1 MNSSST
7 ISTNNYAS
15 NLVITNGDSYN
26 GTYDNLMIYQ
36 SVQISVNSTKNLT
49 MTLYFSNDSIQTIS
63 SSNISITANI
73 TYNNSFQIRNKYFK
87 VSLTNSSESS
97 ATVSLTTKLV
107 QTPTNTTMNITY
119 NNFFNSYTMN
129 SVSLETPST
138 TNYTSI
144 PNGTNFCIIKAVGGG
159 GGGGS
164 GGDNASDS
172 CGGGGAGAYAEIYL
186 CENDLSGY
194 THIKTIVGAAGTST
208 NSTTIASTGGTGGIT
223 SVSLYNYVTSTN
235 TNLLDCS
242 GGYGGYTAG
251 TINTTFY
258 SLGGFGGTATI
269 YPPFT
274 NRGFTK
280 TGMTGDHGW
289 TAGTAYSTSIF
300 SGNGANS
307 ELGTGGHH
315 LMGAAATYTVPTDN
329 VSFGG
334 GGFGGI
340 YNLFAP
346 GNGGPGKVVIIF
358 LS

>member
-1 MNSSST
+1 MNYSST

-15 NLVITNGDSYN
+15 NLVITNGNSYN
-26 GTYDNLMIYQ
+26 GTYDNLTNYQ
-36 SVQISVNSTKNLT
+36 SVQISVNSTQNLT

-63 SSNISITANI
+63 SSIISIIANT

-87 VSLTNSSESS
+87 LSLTNNSGSS

-107 QTPTNTTMNITY
+107 QTPTNTIMNITY
-119 NNFFNSYTMN
+119 LNSYTIKTI
-129 SVSLETPST
+129 SLETVST
-138 TNYTSI
+138 TYTQI
-144 PNGTNFCIIKAVGGG
+144 PENTHFCIIKAVGGG

-172 CGGGGAGAYAEIYL
+172 CGGGGAGAYAEMYF
-186 CENDLSGY
+186 CVDDLSGY
-194 THIKTIVGAAGTST
+194 THIKSIIGEAGTST
-208 NSTTIASTGGTGGIT
+208 NSTTTASTGGTGGT
-223 SVSLYNYVTSTN
+223 TTVSLYDYNSSTN
-235 TNLLDCS
+235 TLIVDCS

-251 TINTTFY
+251 TTNTTFY
-258 SLGGFGGTATI
+258 SLGGLGGTATI
-269 YPPFT
+269 YSPFT

-280 TGMTGDHGW
+280 TGMIGDHGW

-315 LMGAAATYTVPTDN
+315 LMGAAVTYTVPTDN

-346 GNGGPGKVVIIF
+346 GNGGSGKVVIIF